1 MDPTSQ
7 EHAGEVSRGE
17 RFTFGANWAALPCA
31 CSTTTASREA
41 EILPARACCGVDSTS
56 KGKRFLDIGSGS
68 GLFSLAARR
77 LGARVHSMD
86 YDPQSVACTAELRRR
101 YFPEDP
107 AWTVT
112 QGSVLDRRTSSSAL
126 GTHRHRLFLGRAPPH
141 WRHVEG
147 PGQHAT
153 LPVAPGGSLFVS
165 IYNDQ
170 GARSKAW
177 RILKRVYCSGLP
189 GRWFV
194 TALGSAYFFL
204 VCLKEDL
211 LRFRDPTRR
220 YREYRKNRGMSVLH
234 DWIDWFGGYP
244 FEVAKVDQIFQFY
257 HSRGFE
263 LTNLVSVG
271 GALGCNEFVFRRQ

>member
-7 EHAGEVSRGE
+7 EHAAEVNRGE
-17 RFTFGANWAALPCA
+17 RFTFGANWQRFL
-31 CSTTTASREA
+31 TVLNDDRIREA
-41 EILPARACCGVDSTS
+41 ESSLRGMLGVETLA
-56 KGKRFLDIGSGS
+56 GKRFLDIGSGS

-77 LGARVHSMD
+77 LGATVHSMD

-112 QGSVLDRRTSSSAL
+112 QGSVLERGAVEAL
-126 GTHRHRLFLGRAPPH
+126 GTHDIVYSWGVLHHTGDMWKAL
-141 WRHVEG
+141 
-147 PGQHAT
+147 QHAT

-177 RILKRVYCSGLP
+177 RMLKRIYCSGLA

-271 GALGCNEFVFRRQ
+271 GALGCNEFVFRRE

>member
-1 MDPTSQ
+1 MTMDPTSQ

-17 RFTFGANWAALPCA
+17 RFTFGANWQRFLRVLNDDRI
-31 CSTTTASREA
+31 REA
-41 EILPARACCGVDSTS
+41 ESSLRGMLGVESLA
-56 KGKRFLDIGSGS
+56 GKRFLDIGSGS

-77 LGARVHSMD
+77 LGATVHSMD

-112 QGSVLDRRTSSSAL
+112 QGSVLDRGTVEAL
-126 GTHRHRLFLGRAPPH
+126 GTHDIVYSWGVLHHTGDMWKAL
-141 WRHVEG
+141 
-147 PGQHAT
+147 QHAT

-170 GARSKAW
+170 GARSRVW
-177 RILKRVYCSGLP
+177 RILKRLYCSGLP

-194 TALGSAYFFL
+194 TALGSTYFFL

-257 HSRGFE
+257 HGRGFE

-271 GALGCNEFVFRRQ
+271 GALGCNEFVFRRK